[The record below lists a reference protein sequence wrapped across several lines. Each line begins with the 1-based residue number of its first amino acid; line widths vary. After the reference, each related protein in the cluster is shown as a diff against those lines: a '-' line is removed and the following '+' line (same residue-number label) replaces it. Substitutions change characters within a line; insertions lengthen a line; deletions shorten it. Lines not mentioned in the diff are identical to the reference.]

1 MKLSCLMLLLYCHI
15 CVFPLDKSTDVM
27 SAWCFIVH
35 CDPVA
40 ESFICQQMFLYT
52 VCCILIRDWGSHNQG
67 CNVYESISHKSYL
80 LHNHSNSV
88 KISECWFIRGQ
99 FTFIST
105 QAWPSVPA
113 EPDAHYSWFLPFMSP
128 VSSGGPATWLMLPA
142 SPLKICLFLLGFRL
156 FRLFYFQFFRHFWL
170 ISFLF
175 LYASKGLVTQIPYVP
190 KKLRQKDR
198 CWWVGSAWSET
209 WGRGIPGRHQMQ
221 NCNQTGLCD

>member
-1 MKLSCLMLLLYCHI
+1 MSCPLGASLCTATQLLRVLFVNKCSCIIYCMLY
-15 CVFPLDKSTDVM
+15 LDPGLRF
-27 SAWCFIVH
+27 AQPRLQCLREQ
-35 CDPVA
+35 P
-40 ESFICQQMFLYT
+40 
-52 VCCILIRDWGSHNQG
+52 
-67 CNVYESISHKSYL
+67 SISHKLYL

-105 QAWPSVPA
+105 QAWSSVPA

-156 FRLFYFQFFRHFWL
+156 FRLFYFQLFRHFWL

-175 LYASKGLVTQIPYVP
+175 LYASKGHVTQIPYVP

>member
-1 MKLSCLMLLLYCHI
+1 MSCPLGASLCTATQLLRVLFVNKC
-15 CVFPLDKSTDVM
+15 S
-27 SAWCFIVH
+27 
-35 CDPVA
+35 
-40 ESFICQQMFLYT
+40 
-52 VCCILIRDWGSHNQG
+52 CILYVVSWSGTEVRTTKTAMFTGASHT
-67 CNVYESISHKSYL
+67 
-80 LHNHSNSV
+80 NHTCCTIIPTQV

-142 SPLKICLFLLGFRL
+142 SPLKICLFLLGFRH

-175 LYASKGLVTQIPYVP
+175 LYASKGHVTQIPYVP

>member
-1 MKLSCLMLLLYCHI
+1 MLYLDPGLRFAQPRLQCLREHLTQIILAAQSFQLSENIWMLVHKRPVYLY
-15 CVFPLDKSTDVM
+15 
-27 SAWCFIVH
+27 
-35 CDPVA
+35 
-40 ESFICQQMFLYT
+40 LY
-52 VCCILIRDWGSHNQG
+52 
-67 CNVYESISHKSYL
+67 K
-80 LHNHSNSV
+80 
-88 KISECWFIRGQ
+88 
-99 FTFIST
+99 
-105 QAWPSVPA
+105 AWPSVPA

-175 LYASKGLVTQIPYVP
+175 LFASKEHVTQIPYVP